1 MEKEFYSN
9 GKLLLSGEYA
19 ILDGAK
25 GWAVPT
31 KFGQYLKVSG
41 TESKFLTWKS
51 LDEKGGVWFEARYEL
66 ESMVELFASNPEISK
81 RLCKILTEARALN
94 PYFLMD
100 VSGYHVETKL
110 TFPRDW
116 GLGTSSTLINN
127 IAQWAQ
133 VNAYQLLAKTFGGS
147 GYDIACAQCAKS
159 ILYQINEGIPNVLE
173 LDYSSNLT
181 QSLFFVYLNKKQN
194 SGDAIK
200 TYRSLSMDR
209 KELVSHISQITQR
222 MVSSKT
228 IDDLEFLMTWH
239 EKEISKAL
247 GLQSIK
253 SKLFPDYPGAMKSLG
268 AWGGDFILV
277 TGSEILMDYFKQKGY
292 KTILPFSEMVL

>member
-31 KFGQYLKVSG
+31 KYGQYLNVS
-41 TESKFLTWKS
+41 EAKSKFLTWKS
-51 LDEKGGVWFEARYEL
+51 SDEMGRVWFEARYEL
-66 ESMVELFASNPEISK
+66 ESLAELSSSDVEISR
-81 RLCKILTEARALN
+81 RLRKIITETRALN
-94 PYFLMD
+94 SHFLMD
-100 VSGYHVETKL
+100 ASGYHVETRL
-110 TFPRDW
+110 TFPKDW

-147 GYDIACAQCAKS
+147 GYDIACAQCSKS
-159 ILYQINEGIPNVLE
+159 ILYQINDGIPDILE

-181 QSLFFVYLNKKQN
+181 QSFFFVYLNKKQN

-200 TYRSLSMDR
+200 TYRGLSIDR
-209 KELVSHISQITQR
+209 KELVSRISQITQQ

-228 IDDLEFLMTWH
+228 IDDFDSLMTWH
-239 EKEISKAL
+239 EEELSKAL
-247 GLQSIK
+247 GLPTIK
-253 SKLFPDYPGAMKSLG
+253 TKLFPDYQGAIKSLG

-277 TGSEILMDYFKQKGY
+277 TGGEISMDYFKRKGY
-292 KTILPFSEMVL
+292 KTILPFSKMVI